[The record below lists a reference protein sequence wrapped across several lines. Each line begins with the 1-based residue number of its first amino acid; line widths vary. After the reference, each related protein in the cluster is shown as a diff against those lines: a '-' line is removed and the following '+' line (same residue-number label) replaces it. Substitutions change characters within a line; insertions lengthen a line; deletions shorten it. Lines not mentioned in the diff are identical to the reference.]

1 MNFTRLVYSVSLMTL
16 LILSQ
21 NHLNSADESVLP
33 SLRKDLTHP
42 LKVEHSSNHAPSFG
56 SLQKLRINIK
66 RRGGG
71 GGRGRGRFVRG
82 RSGGTSAAS
91 SIIPNTVKVFSVLGF
106 SVFLRFFLI

>member
-16 LILSQ
+16 RILSQ

-42 LKVEHSSNHAPSFG
+42 LKVEHSSNHATSVG

-71 GGRGRGRFVRG
+71 GRGRGRFVRG
-82 RSGGTSAAS
+82 RSGGSSAAS

-106 SVFLRFFLI
+106 FVFLSFFLI